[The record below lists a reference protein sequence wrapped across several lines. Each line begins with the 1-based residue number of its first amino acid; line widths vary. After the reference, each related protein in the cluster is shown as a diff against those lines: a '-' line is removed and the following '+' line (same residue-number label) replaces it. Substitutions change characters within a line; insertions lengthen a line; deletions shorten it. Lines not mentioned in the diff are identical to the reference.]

1 MGREPVI
8 VLDTHVVVWW
18 VSGSGRLSARAK
30 RAIDRGARQRAVAA
44 SAITVLEIATA
55 VRRGRLALGVPLD
68 PWLADLYAL
77 PELQFVPVSAAI
89 AQLAGGFDDSMPSDP
104 ADRIIAATAL
114 TLGADIVTA
123 DGRLH
128 DCPHV
133 STLW

>member
-1 MGREPVI
+1 MI
-8 VLDTHVVVWW
+8 VLDTHVLVWW

-30 RAIDRGARQRAVAA
+30 RAIDRSVRQGAVVA

-68 PWLADLYAL
+68 RWLADLYTL

-89 AQLAGGFDDSMPSDP
+89 AQLAGGFDDSTPGDP

-114 TLGADIVTA
+114 ALRADIVTA
-123 DGRLH
+123 DERLH

-133 STLW
+133 SAVW

>member
-1 MGREPVI
+1 
-8 VLDTHVVVWW
+8 
-18 VSGSGRLSARAK
+18 
-30 RAIDRGARQRAVAA
+30 
-44 SAITVLEIATA
+44 VLEIATA

-114 TLGADIVTA
+114 TLGANIVTA